1 MALVS
6 LQDVCLAFGGA
17 PLLDHATMQIERGE
31 RICLLGRNG
40 CGKTTL
46 LRLIHGDLLPDQGAV
61 ARSPGLTSARLDQ
74 EIPSDIAGTVLE
86 VVTSGL
92 GARGQLLADYRR
104 TGAMLAESGGT
115 DPQWLARLDR
125 LSQALD
131 VDRGWEIHRRVE
143 DIVARLGLPA
153 DHAFASLSTGQRRR
167 TLLARALVAEP
178 DVLLLDEPT
187 NHLDIDSIAW
197 LEDFLTTTRSTVI
210 LVTHDR
216 ALVRKVADRIIE
228 LDRGRLIDGRCGYDT
243 FLERKEQEMAAERE
257 RDGRLDRRLAIEEA
271 WLRRGVKA
279 RRTRDEGRVKAL
291 LRMRQQRLA
300 RREQAGRLNLTIQSG
315 GRTGTLVMEAERIAF
330 SFGERPVVTDFS
342 CQVLRGDRVGIVGAN
357 GCGKTTLLRL
367 LLGELQP
374 QRGQVRLGTNLEV
387 IYFDQLRQ
395 QLDEEK
401 SVFDNVVD
409 GNDTVLVGSRR
420 QHVIGYL
427 QKFLFPPER
436 AQVKVR
442 VLSGGERCRLLLAK
456 LLIHPA
462 NVLVLDEP
470 TNDLDLE
477 TLEFLEEQLADFP
490 GTLLLVSHDRTF
502 LNNLVTSV
510 LAFEAPGTVSE
521 TIGGVDDWL
530 RQRQREK
537 EVRET
542 RPAAPP
548 LVRRRAPRHRLGFN
562 EERELAGLPERIE
575 GLENEKAQVM
585 ASLADPDFYRTAG
598 SDIGR
603 VNAWLMELEEALT
616 RLYER
621 WQELEEIKSGG
632 AAGAG

>member
-1 MALVS
+1 
-6 LQDVCLAFGGA
+6 
-17 PLLDHATMQIERGE
+17 
-31 RICLLGRNG
+31 
-40 CGKTTL
+40 
-46 LRLIHGDLLPDQGAV
+46 
-61 ARSPGLTSARLDQ
+61 
-74 EIPSDIAGTVLE
+74 
-86 VVTSGL
+86 
-92 GARGQLLADYRR
+92 
-104 TGAMLAESGGT
+104 
-115 DPQWLARLDR
+115 
-125 LSQALD
+125 
-131 VDRGWEIHRRVE
+131 
-143 DIVARLGLPA
+143 
-153 DHAFASLSTGQRRR
+153 
-167 TLLARALVAEP
+167 
-178 DVLLLDEPT
+178 
-187 NHLDIDSIAW
+187 
-197 LEDFLTTTRSTVI
+197 
-210 LVTHDR
+210 
-216 ALVRKVADRIIE
+216 
-228 LDRGRLIDGRCGYDT
+228 
-243 FLERKEQEMAAERE
+243 
-257 RDGRLDRRLAIEEA
+257 
-271 WLRRGVKA
+271 
-279 RRTRDEGRVKAL
+279 
-291 LRMRQQRLA
+291 
-300 RREQAGRLNLTIQSG
+300 
-315 GRTGTLVMEAERIAF
+315 
-330 SFGERPVVTDFS
+330 
-342 CQVLRGDRVGIVGAN
+342 
-357 GCGKTTLLRL
+357 
-367 LLGELQP
+367 
-374 QRGQVRLGTNLEV
+374 
-387 IYFDQLRQ
+387 
-395 QLDEEK
+395 
-401 SVFDNVVD
+401 DNVAD
-409 GNDTVLVGSRR
+409 GNDTVLVGQRR

-427 QKFLFPPER
+427 AQFLFPPER

>member
-46 LRLIHGDLLPDQGAV
+46 LKLIHGDLLPDQGAV

-401 SVFDNVVD
+401 SVFESFHTEEVD
-409 GNDTVLVGSRR
+409 DVYLRAAASYGSTMKLVRRAAKLKNPCDWGIDLADGAETLLPHLAKAKAVAIATRFRAKAFLHQGKENEAVEDIVSAFCLARRAPQDDTLISVLVQIAAEGILTATVAENFGAFSPEALKKI
-420 QHVIGYL
+420 QDGIDAC
-427 QKFLFPPER
+427 PPR
-436 AQVKVR
+436 TTVANAIFK
-442 VLSGGERCRLLLAK
+442 GERC
-456 LLIHPA
+456 
-462 NVLVLDEP
+462 
-470 TNDLDLE
+470 
-477 TLEFLEEQLADFP
+477 F
-490 GTLLLVSHDRTF
+490 
-502 LNNLVTSV
+502 
-510 LAFEAPGTVSE
+510 
-521 TIGGVDDWL
+521 
-530 RQRQREK
+530 
-537 EVRET
+537 
-542 RPAAPP
+542 
-548 LVRRRAPRHRLGFN
+548 
-562 EERELAGLPERIE
+562 
-575 GLENEKAQVM
+575 
-585 ASLADPDFYRTAG
+585 
-598 SDIGR
+598 
-603 VNAWLMELEEALT
+603 
-616 RLYER
+616 
-621 WQELEEIKSGG
+621 
-632 AAGAG
+632 

>member
-17 PLLDHATMQIERGE
+17 PLLDHATVQIERGE

-46 LRLIHGDLLPDQGAV
+46 LKLIHGDLLPDQGAV

-74 EIPSDIAGTVLE
+74 EIPEDIAGTVHE
-86 VVTSGL
+86 VVTAGL

-104 TGAMLAESGGT
+104 TGALLAESGGT

-131 VDRGWEIHRRVE
+131 TDRGWEVHRRVD

-153 DHAFASLSTGQRRR
+153 NRPFAALSTGQRRR
-167 TLLARALVAEP
+167 ALLAAALVAEP
-178 DVLLLDEPT
+178 DILLLDEPT

-216 ALVRKVADRIIE
+216 ALVRKIATRIIE
-228 LDRGRLIDGRCGYDT
+228 LDRGRLIDGRCNYDT

-257 RDGRLDRRLAIEEA
+257 RDGRLDRRLAGEEV

-291 LRMRQQRLA
+291 LRLRQQRMA
-300 RREQAGRLNLTIQSG
+300 RREPAGRLNLTIQSG
-315 GRTGTLVMEAERIAF
+315 GRSGNLVMEAERISF
-330 SFGERPVVTDFS
+330 SYDERPVVTDFS

-367 LLGELQP
+367 LLGELPP

-387 IYFDQLRQ
+387 LYFDQLRQ

-401 SVFDNVVD
+401 SVFDNVAD
-409 GNDTVLVGSRR
+409 GNDTVLVGQRR

-427 QKFLFPPER
+427 AQFLFPPER
-436 AQVKVR
+436 TQVKVR

-456 LLIHPA
+456 LLVHPA

-477 TLEFLEEQLADFP
+477 TLEFLEERLADFP
-490 GTLLLVSHDRTF
+490 GTLLLVSHDRAF

-510 LAFEAPGTVSE
+510 LAFEASGTVSE

-530 RQRQREK
+530 RQRRQGEA
-537 EVRET
+537 VREA
-542 RPAAPP
+542 RPPTPP
-548 LVRRRAPRHRLGFN
+548 PVRRRPVRRKLGYG
-562 EERELAGLPERIE
+562 EERELTGLPERIE
-575 GLENEKAQVM
+575 ELENEKTQVV
-585 ASLADPDFYRTAG
+585 ASLADPVFYRTAG

-603 VNAWLMELEEALT
+603 VNARLMALEEELA

-632 AAGAG
+632 ATGAG